1 MRFPRYG
8 AALAGVGLAAVLAL
22 LLAPVPGQPGS
33 GRSDSPWALVSTVVC
48 DEGTGEQ
55 PCQVMG
61 PDAADLAERLRVSTR
76 DGTARAGE
84 NYRPLP
90 ADYVLIVKAGV
101 TPAVLV
107 AILPSHDCKDKD
119 FVVVWSGRTGTQTT
133 QVVIH
138 KPGC

>member
-8 AALAGVGLAAVLAL
+8 ATLAGVGVAAVLAL
-22 LLAPVPGQPGS
+22 LLAPVLGRPGS
-33 GRSDSPWALVSTVVC
+33 GRAAFPWALVSTVVC

-61 PDAADLAERLRVSTR
+61 PDASDTAERFWVSTR

-90 ADYVLIVKAGV
+90 ADYVLIIKAGV

-107 AILPSHDCKDKD
+107 PILSSHDCKDKD
-119 FVVVWSGRTGTQTT
+119 FVVVWSGRAGTQTT
-133 QVVIH
+133 HVVIH